1 MFKLFNKEQKSIESL
16 EDVAKELESHKNELA
31 RMTKEI
37 ANLKNKNR
45 KSIQKIGIIRFNPFP
60 EIGGDQSFSLAL
72 LDSDKNG
79 IVLTSLYSRDNNRIY
94 GKPVVNGQSS
104 YQLSEEEKRAI
115 EFADSINNK

>member
-1 MFKLFNKEQKSIESL
+1 MFKLFNKKQKSIENL

-72 LDSDKNG
+72 LDGDKNG
-79 IVLTSLYSRDNNRIY
+79 IVVTSLYSRDNNRIY

-104 YQLSEEEKRAI
+104 YQLSEEEKGAI
-115 EFADSINNK
+115 ESADSINNK